1 MKKPWL
7 LPGACSCLQ
16 SLMNFE
22 MSGNKT
28 INIAE
33 LAINSCPMDL
43 AQWFAGQGKVF
54 IHRKWC
60 STYVISLWKYMTVTG
75 PMFNYKYSL

>member
-1 MKKPWL
+1 MNKPWL

-16 SLMNFE
+16 SRMNFE

-43 AQWFAGQGKVF
+43 AQIGNDVQHIWLVCESIWQSVDQCLTINIHYKLKF
-54 IHRKWC
+54 I
-60 STYVISLWKYMTVTG
+60 SIS
-75 PMFNYKYSL
+75 